1 MTETATA
8 ENPGKLWIVG
18 MGPGDQGLITPEAR
32 QAVEAS
38 TDLVGYRLYLD
49 LLGPLA
55 QSRRRHEAALGEE
68 VRRAEMALDLAL
80 EGKATALVSSGD
92 AGIYAMASVLFE
104 RLAERSPEERQ
115 RVDINV
121 AAGVS
126 AMQVAA
132 AHAGAPLGHDFCT
145 VSLSDLL
152 TPWEVIE
159 KRLNAAAEGDFVVAL
174 YNPRSER
181 RDWQLNHA
189 REKLLEHRPAETPVV
204 IARHLGREDERVDKT
219 TLKDFDPAT
228 VDMLAVVLVGNSQ
241 SRSVD
246 EWVYTPRGYENKES

>member
-8 ENPGKLWIVG
+8 EHPGKLWIVG
-18 MGPGDQGLITPEAR
+18 MGPGDQGLLTPEAR

-68 VRRAEMALDLAL
+68 IRRADMALDLAL
-80 EGKATALVSSGD
+80 EGRNTALVSSGD

-115 RVDINV
+115 RLDISV

-159 KRLNAAAEGDFVVAL
+159 KRLKAAAEGDFVLAL

-189 REKLLEHRPAETPVV
+189 REILLAHRPADTPVV
-204 IARHLGREDERVDKT
+204 IARHLGRDDEKVETT
-219 TLKDFDPAT
+219 TLEAFEPAH

-241 SRSVD
+241 TRAVD
-246 EWVYTPRGYENKES
+246 DWVFTPRGYANKES

>member
-1 MTETATA
+1 MTEAAT
-8 ENPGKLWIVG
+8 EEQPGKLWIVG
-18 MGPGDQGLITPEAR
+18 MGPGDQGLITPEANE
-32 QAVEAS
+32 AVKNS

-55 QSRRRHEAALGEE
+55 QQRRRHEAPLGEE
-68 VRRAEMALDLAL
+68 IRRAEMALDLAL
-80 EGKATALVSSGD
+80 EGRPTALVSSGD

-104 RLAERSPEERQ
+104 RLAERPASER
-115 RVDINV
+115 RRLDINI

-145 VSLSDLL
+145 ISLSDLL

-159 KRLNAAAEGDFVVAL
+159 KRLHAAAEGDFVVAL

-189 REKLLEHRPAETPVV
+189 REKLLEHRPKDTPVV
-204 IARHLGREDERVDKT
+204 IARHLGRDDEKVERT
-219 TLKDFDPAT
+219 TLEAFDPAT
-228 VDMLAVVLVGNSQ
+228 VDMLAVVLIGNSQ
-241 SRSVD
+241 TRAVD